1 VKLIGLT
8 GGIASGKSTV
18 ATILK
23 QLGAA
28 VINAD
33 DLSREVVQ
41 PGHPAWKEI
50 VETFG
55 ADILQPDKTLDR
67 KKLRTIVFDDPDAR
81 KKLEAIIHP
90 KVRALAGEKIR
101 ELAAA
106 GRSVIVYEVP
116 LLFEGGLHHW
126 LRPVILVVCDIETQK
141 RRLRDRDH
149 LTDTEAQHHIEA
161 QIWNEKLSLYW
172 RPSPLLDPFQIR
184 PLRRID
190 ANLVPHLDERRNLD
204 GYSRLQLGRLIGC
217 AGGGTFHRWLRI
229 HNLQIH
235 R

>member
-33 DLSREVVQ
+33 ELSREVVQ
-41 PGHPAWKEI
+41 PGKGAWKEI

-55 ADILQPDKTLDR
+55 AAVLQSDKTLDR
-67 KKLRTIVFDDPDAR
+67 KKLRTVVFDNPEAR

-90 KVRALAGEKIR
+90 KVRALAEEKIR

-106 GRSVIVYEVP
+106 GRSIIVYEVP
-116 LLFEGGLHHW
+116 LLFEGQLHHW
-126 LRPVILVVCDIETQK
+126 LRPVILVACDINTQ
-141 RRLRDRDH
+141 RQRLRDRDQ
-149 LTDTEAQHHIEA
+149 LTNTEAQQH
-161 QIWNEKLSLYW
+161 
-172 RPSPLLDPFQIR
+172 
-184 PLRRID
+184 ID
-190 ANLVPHLDERRNLD
+190 AQMSLEEKRKLADYVIENNGNIEELEQQVKSVLE
-204 GYSRLQLGRLIGC
+204 SI
-217 AGGGTFHRWLRI
+217 AAT
-229 HNLQIH
+229 
-235 R
+235 